1 MPSVSQ
7 EMRSRIVERSDGH
20 AAAPVEQR
28 LAACRVLLAIVSLI
42 AVYIDPTQ
50 PSRFTSTAYILLI
63 GYSIHGVAVLGL
75 LWSKPGLAPALGI
88 VLHWT
93 DVIWAALLTLVSH
106 GPTSPFFPLF
116 VFVLLAAAYRWG
128 FRITIITGGCTIGL
142 LLLEAVLIWTLSR
155 SPLEFVELNRLIIRC
170 VYLLL
175 VAYLAGYLAET
186 EKQLRAEASAIAG
199 MTSMAR
205 VESGLSA
212 SMQAVFGYLLDYT
225 GSREA
230 VFVFHESATSRTYV
244 WTDRADATGRPTPF
258 QWREITTEESRRY
271 ILPLPPGVHAMEAVR
286 AVDGAVRVQGIDAKG
301 RPAPLQGNL
310 LAALPE
316 TAGDWNALMCFSLF
330 VGDESAA
337 RLILRRR
344 NRRPVPVGQLASVQR
359 IVRQVFPALYSV
371 YLLRRLRT
379 RAGAIERSRVARE
392 LHDGVIQSLMGLE
405 MQLAVARKA
414 AGNLPLRIA
423 GELEAIQRQLHEEVL
438 NVRDLM
444 QQMRPVDA
452 DRRNLL
458 EIMSDLVE
466 RFRRETGIEA
476 RFVSGLEEVNFAP
489 RTCRELARIVQEAL
503 VNVRRHSAASNV
515 VVRFGARDDEWVL
528 EIDDDGRGF
537 DFAGR
542 VPHAMLES
550 RRKGPIVIKERVRTI
565 GGALAIESTPGRGS
579 RLEITLP
586 RSIRHV

>member
-1 MPSVSQ
+1 
-7 EMRSRIVERSDGH
+7 MRSRIAERSDGH
-20 AAAPVEQR
+20 AAAPVELR
-28 LAACRVLLAIVSLI
+28 LAASRAVLAIVSLI
-42 AVYIDPTQ
+42 AVYLDSTE
-50 PSRFTSTAYILLI
+50 PSRFTTIAYILLV
-63 GYSIHGVAVLGL
+63 GYSIHSAAVLAL
-75 LWSKPGLAPALGI
+75 LWRKPGLAPALGV
-88 VLHWT
+88 VLHWI
-93 DVIWAALLTLVSH
+93 DVIWAALLTVVSQ
-106 GPTSPFFPLF
+106 GPSSPFFPLF

-128 FRITIITGGCTIGL
+128 FRITLITGGCTIGL
-142 LLLEAVLIWTLSR
+142 LALEAVLIWTLSR

-170 VYLLL
+170 AYLLL

-186 EKQLRAEASAIAG
+186 EKQLRTEASAIAE
-199 MTSMAR
+199 MTGMAR
-205 VESGLSA
+205 IEPGLSA
-212 SMQAVFGYLLDYT
+212 SMQAVFGHLLEFT
-225 GSREA
+225 AGREA
-230 VFVFHESATSRTYV
+230 VFVFHESATARTYL
-244 WTDRADATGRPTPF
+244 WNARRDGGAPPTPF
-258 QWREITTEESRRY
+258 HWREISSEESRRY
-271 ILPLPPGVHAMEAVR
+271 MLPLPSGVHAIEAVR
-286 AVDGAVRVQGIDAKG
+286 GVDGRVRTQAVDASGQ
-301 RPAPLQGNL
+301 PAR
-310 LAALPE
+310 LPE
-316 TAGDWNALMCFSLF
+316 NFLFVVPDTFGEWRALMCFCIF
-330 VGDESAA
+330 VGEEPAA
-337 RLILRRR
+337 RLFLRRR
-344 NRRPVPVGQLASVQR
+344 NRRPVAIRELASLQR

-405 MQLAVARKA
+405 MQLTVARKE
-414 AGNLPLRIA
+414 A
-423 GELEAIQRQLHEEVL
+423 GELPQQMAGKLEAIEGHLHEEVL

-452 DRRNLL
+452 DARNLL

-466 RFRRETGIEA
+466 RFRRETGVEA
-476 RFVSGLEEVNFAP
+476 RFVSELEEVDLAP

-515 VVRFGARDDEWVL
+515 VVRFGTRNDEWLL

-542 VPHAMLES
+542 VSHAVLES

-565 GGALAIESTPGRGS
+565 GGTLAIESTPGRGS